1 MEVFRKDSFEA
12 AGLPGQFVQLNHS
25 RSARHVVRGPDRR
38 ESARETG
45 LG

>member
-12 AGLPGQFVQLNHS
+12 PGLPGQFVKLNHS
-25 RSARHVVRGPDRR
+25 RSARHVVRGPGGR
-38 ESARETG
+38 EAARETG